1 MGFRLRGMALCGATA
16 LMLAGCASAAPGE
29 NSGPSGAV
37 EQPAQ
42 QEGDAHDG
50 VTAEAIVAAIE
61 PVGLECTDDQDPSG
75 DDRAQVIQCKG
86 DDYVI
91 ITATRLVDAGLVKT
105 QTAAAKTAVCESGH
119 NIDGTRFATSG
130 AWVLAPGSS
139 GDKNVAAFTEAMKT
153 LGLEWSL
160 DAC

>member
-1 MGFRLRGMALCGATA
+1 MREIR
-16 LMLAGCASAAPGE
+16 AAPGE
-29 NSGPSGAV
+29 NSGPDGAV

-61 PVGLECTDDQDPSG
+61 PLGLECTDDQNPSG
-75 DDRAQVIQCKG
+75 DDRVQVIQCKG
-86 DDYVI
+86 ENYVI

-105 QTAAAKTAVCESGH
+105 QTAAAKTAVCESGF

-130 AWVLAPGSS
+130 AWILSPGGSD
-139 GDKNVAAFTEAMKT
+139 DKNIAAFDAAIKT